1 MMQISVSKHWHICS
15 GKPNRKY
22 AIYKW
27 RWGLVFSFW
36 PCGEFRSC
44 RANAWQLKKNG
55 NDHAEASQ
63 SAWTKLYAARASCT
77 QIQKDLALGTKFIGS
92 LAPTPGGGPAG
103 GGG

>member
-1 MMQISVSKHWHICS
+1 MEVESC
-15 GKPNRKY
+15 
-22 AIYKW
+22 
-27 RWGLVFSFW
+27 VFLALRGIPELSRQRMAA
-36 PCGEFRSC
+36 E
-44 RANAWQLKKNG
+44 KKNG

-92 LAPTPGGGPAG
+92 LAPTAGGGPAG